1 MYYDLAY
8 KPQPFPFR
16 TGANDGFHEGIGDTL
31 ALSCNTAYLR
41 QAARASLHAMPCRKH
56 HAAMQLSNTLQANRH
71 SAACARARPH
81 G

>member
-41 QAARASLHAMPCRKH
+41 QAARASLHAMLCRKQYST
-56 HAAMQLSNTLQANRH
+56 HAVSQTPRRNAIE
-71 SAACARARPH
+71 
-81 G
+81 

>member
-41 QAARASLHAMPCRKH
+41 QAATRVI
-56 HAAMQLSNTLQANRH
+56 
-71 SAACARARPH
+71 ARNAVSQTPRRDAIE
-81 G
+81 